1 MNDPLGRLLVSISI
15 FILLLSVACSTE
27 GPKNNPI
34 QPVPFTQVHVQDQFW
49 SPRME
54 TNRSVTIPHAF
65 EKCEETGR
73 IDNFAIAGGV
83 KSGEQRGT
91 YPFDDTDIYKT
102 LGSCI

>member
-1 MNDPLGRLLVSISI
+1 MNHPLGRLLVSMPI

-27 GPKNNPI
+27 GPKDYPI
-34 QPVPFTQVHVQDQFW
+34 QPVPFTQVQVQVQDQFW

-73 IDNFAIAGGV
+73 LDNFAIAGGV
-83 KSGEQRGT
+83 KTGVRNVCKST
-91 YPFDDTDIYKT
+91 
-102 LGSCI
+102 